1 MTLSLSNRARPFA
14 LAFVFA
20 LATSCGGKQE
30 EAIPAP
36 TAAAQPLAIDAP
48 APAPATSEP
57 AAGTCEA
64 CRARYCTDYQR
75 SGVDLLAGCAG
86 KPDPKLVPNPDAR
99 FAQDCS
105 AVLAC
110 AYKHKCGYDALRGP
124 AQCYCGSASL
134 EDCDASGPAADA
146 SCGAEWKA
154 ATRGATNAEILSRF
168 SELAYPSGWAF
179 SLLECDRTY
188 CGPTSK
194 WGVCTP

>member
-1 MTLSLSNRARPFA
+1 MTLSLSKRAWPFA

-36 TAAAQPLAIDAP
+36 TAAAQPVTND

-64 CRARYCTDYQR
+64 CRARHCTDYQR

-86 KPDPKLVPNPDAR
+86 KPDLKLAPNPDAQ

-124 AQCYCGSASL
+124 VQCYCGSASL

-146 SCGAEWKA
+146 SCAAEWKA
-154 ATRGATNAEILSRF
+154 ATRGSTNAEILARF